1 VARDKTT
8 LVHYFRRINIAKTKS
23 KSLKKLET
31 EYNYYKKKVDEIEQE
46 RDWDRSWDTKALLVK
61 LKKMKLNLKTS
72 ILNLKTTLGFDR

>member
-1 VARDKTT
+1 M
-8 LVHYFRRINIAKTKS
+8 AKTKN
-23 KSLKKLET
+23 KNLKKLET

>member
-1 VARDKTT
+1 M
-8 LVHYFRRINIAKTKS
+8 AKLKN

-46 RDWDRSWDTKALLVK
+46 RDWDRSWGTKALLVK

>member
-1 VARDKTT
+1 M
-8 LVHYFRRINIAKTKS
+8 AKTKS

-46 RDWDRSWDTKALLVK
+46 RDWDRSWGTKALLVK